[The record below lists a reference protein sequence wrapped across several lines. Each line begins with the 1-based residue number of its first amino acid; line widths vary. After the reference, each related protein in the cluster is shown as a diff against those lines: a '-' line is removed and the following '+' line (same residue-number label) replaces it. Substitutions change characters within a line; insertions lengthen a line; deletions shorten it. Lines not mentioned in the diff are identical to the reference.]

1 MASGVIATTTFRY
14 RVGTAGGRVAKK
26 RPLNEAATLE
36 RVAEILADHPG
47 NWQIRRRGESEWSGA
62 RDRAATTERLTELI
76 GRGDVGEAWQFRP
89 VVTPAA
95 LYVVRKIEPAP
106 PPTSPTA
113 GTPAIAETH
122 AAYFGRFGEHES
134 WGIFNCRAIAGSTS
148 WSQHAWGNAEDFS
161 DGGVAAEEAGRW
173 FNANRTKLPIAEI
186 IGRGRIW
193 TKARSS
199 EGWRDLSASANQHM
213 DHWHVSGDTLM
224 TGKPPCAP

>member
-1 MASGVIATTTFRY
+1 MGSGVIATTTVRY

-26 RPLNEAATLE
+26 RPLDEAAMLE
-36 RVAEILADHPG
+36 RVAEILAGHPG
-47 NWQIRRRGESEWSGA
+47 SWQIRRRGELEWSGA
-62 RDRAATTERLTELI
+62 RGRPASTDRLAELI
-76 GRGDVGEAWQFRP
+76 DRGEVGEAWQFRP
-89 VVTPAA
+89 VATPAA

-106 PPTSPTA
+106 PPTPPTA
-113 GTPAIAETH
+113 GTPAIAEIH
-122 AAYFGRFGEHES
+122 AAYFGRFREHES
-134 WGIFNCRAIAGSTS
+134 WGIFNCRAVAGSTS

-161 DGGVAAEEAGRW
+161 DGGVAAEDAGRW
-173 FNANRTKLPIAEI
+173 FNANRTKLPVAEI

-193 TKARSS
+193 TKARLS